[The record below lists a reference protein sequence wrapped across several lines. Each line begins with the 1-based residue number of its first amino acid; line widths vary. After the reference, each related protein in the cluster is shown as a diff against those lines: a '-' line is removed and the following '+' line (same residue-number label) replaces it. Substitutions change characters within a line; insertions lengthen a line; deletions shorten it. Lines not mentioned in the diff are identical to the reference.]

1 MVIAENPY
9 GMLKGR
15 WQIILK
21 KCEARMYNMKYI
33 VSAAVV
39 LHTMYL
45 FQWPVWTKI
54 VINGRGIRFDSKQ
67 WHSKTGKFIKWV
79 VDIMYKYF
87 LAGVVFSFILIL
99 ACKKMWT
106 YRSL

>member
-45 FQWPVWTKI
+45 FQ
-54 VINGRGIRFDSKQ
+54 
-67 WHSKTGKFIKWV
+67 
-79 VDIMYKYF
+79 
-87 LAGVVFSFILIL
+87 
-99 ACKKMWT
+99 
-106 YRSL
+106 